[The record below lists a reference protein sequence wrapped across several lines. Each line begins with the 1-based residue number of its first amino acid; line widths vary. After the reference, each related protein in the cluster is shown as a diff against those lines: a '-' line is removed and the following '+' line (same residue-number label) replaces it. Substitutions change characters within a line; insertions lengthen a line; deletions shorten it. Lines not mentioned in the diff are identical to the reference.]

1 MQTAFRFSRNVP
13 RTRFCLRLFST
24 TSRCSDTT
32 RPVGT
37 KPFLERFY
45 KESRNPIWHQ
55 IDALRTPAGR
65 AEVDGFNQWDEVI
78 THNDIEA
85 AVASLQALGYPI
97 SSPIDVSKS
106 RIESVPSWVVLYLVV
121 YKARTPAHASGP
133 LLDLVYYHIPR
144 APAEIQGP
152 LLILTAYRLARFNL
166 LVPLRRVVNTFLTTP
181 LHNQDLEFNLF
192 LQALSVS
199 NRSVESANHV
209 VSILKAMEAR
219 QLKLRSQTYTALLTD
234 RFVTLQLTKFLQSRM
249 IAEGFLPTAAHLEA
263 FLRVFSKNGAIHEAS
278 RYFRAIHHI
287 TKGPALEDEVDPRFA
302 ANTLLLN
309 AQDKRSSAFAFL
321 HALAQPS
328 STSTPQ
334 KHPSLAVP
342 RREPRFVHRTNDDVY
357 DQTAALHVA
366 ANDLTTSAQ
375 RLINVFLNMNTKP
388 TVATHTVLV
397 RGLLF
402 RKEFQKAEI
411 FWSKLAKS
419 GLVIDRQALTCGLQ
433 ALTRNGKPHA
443 AFQLLEKYS
452 WKPGEDPT
460 TSHPMQV
467 TTVVMNEFLVSLK
480 RISRPDAVFRLW
492 DYMGTLYHTSPN
504 ADTLSILLQSARLA
518 YNMDD
523 TLSGAI
529 AKVKLLNPLR
539 KRRKAVTE
547 RVQAVDEIFNCIGH
561 RGSRGYTSG
570 IWQDALPLEFA
581 RKVFLQA
588 IFGNDTSNI
597 LLGIESPAGAI
608 RESYEDDPLSGMG
621 MPQLAPKSF
630 TFDPFPDLLT
640 PDKKSRYPS
649 IVVTN
654 SNCFNYITLLG
665 VGGRAGEIPLV
676 LAWMKA
682 LRIQPSDSTIAV
694 ALVFWAEVTVQAPLV
709 EKWSGGPEKNQYAKL
724 VEWLRAWVGDK
735 RLPHWRTLQ
744 KWQGIVNKMR
754 SNPSR

>member
-1 MQTAFRFSRNVP
+1 MQAAFKNVP
-13 RTRFCLRLFST
+13 RIISCTRPLST
-24 TSRCSDTT
+24 TFRCSDTT

-45 KESRNPIWHQ
+45 KETRNPIWHQ
-55 IDALRTPAGR
+55 VDALRTPAGR
-65 AEVDGFNQWDEVI
+65 VEVNDFNRWEAII

-85 AVASLQALGYPI
+85 AVSNLQALGYHM
-97 SSPIDVSKS
+97 SSPIDMVNP
-106 RIESVPSWVVLYLVV
+106 SVQSIPSWVVLYLVV
-121 YKARTPAHASGP
+121 YKARTPTHASGP
-133 LLDLVYYHIPR
+133 LLDLVYYHIPT

-166 LVPLRRVVNTFLTTP
+166 LVPLRRVVHTFLTTP
-181 LHNQDLEFNLF
+181 LHNQELEFNLF

-199 NRSVESANHV
+199 NRSVESANNV

-219 QLKLRSQTYTALLTD
+219 QLKLRSQTYTALLAD
-234 RFVTLQLTKFLQSRM
+234 RFVTLQLTKFLQNRM

-287 TKGPALEDEVDPRFA
+287 TKGPPLEDELDPRYA

-321 HALAQPS
+321 RALAQPS
-328 STSTPQ
+328 STPQ
-334 KHPSLAVP
+334 KHPSLVVP
-342 RREPRFVHRTNDDVY
+342 RREPRFVHRTHDDVY

-366 ANDLTTSAQ
+366 ANDLSTSAQ
-375 RLINVFLNMNTKP
+375 RLINIFLHLNTKP
-388 TVATHTVLV
+388 TVATYTVLV

-419 GLVIDRQALTCGLQ
+419 GFTIDRQALTCGLQ
-433 ALTRNGKPHA
+433 ALTRNGSPYA

-460 TSHPMQV
+460 TPHPVQV

-480 RISRPDAVFRLW
+480 RIGRPDAVFRMW

-504 ADTLSILLQSARLA
+504 TATLSVLLQSARLA

-523 TLSGAI
+523 TLTGAI

-539 KRRKAVTE
+539 KLRKVATE
-547 RVQAVDEIFNCIGH
+547 RAQAVDEVLNCIGH
-561 RGSRGYTSG
+561 HGPRRYTSG

-588 IFGNDTSNI
+588 LFGSDTSNV

-608 RESYEDDPLSGMG
+608 RTSYEDDPLSGMG
-621 MPQLAPKSF
+621 VPQLAPKF
-630 TFDPFPDLLT
+630 FFFDPFPGLLT
-640 PDKKSRYPS
+640 SDGKSHYPS

-682 LRIQPSDSTIAV
+682 LGIQPSDSTIAV
-694 ALVFWAEVTVQAPLV
+694 ALIFWAEVTVQAPLV

-724 VEWLRAWVGDK
+724 VEWLRAWVGER